1 MRKALTKS
9 QALYHLNDGNKVDGA
24 NPLMRG
30 YCGGLRGDCSELSGD
45 CSGLRG
51 DCSGLRGDC
60 SELRGDC
67 GGLSGDL
74 DDCDLTAD
82 ERAVGFSV
90 ADLVGP

>member
-24 NPLMRG
+24 NPLM
-30 YCGGLRGDCSELSGD
+30 S
-45 CSGLRG
+45 G

-67 GGLSGDL
+67 SGLRGDL

>member
-9 QALYHLNDGNKVDGA
+9 QDLYHINDGGNKVDGT

-30 YCGGLRGDCSELSGD
+30 NCTGLSGD
-45 CSGLRG
+45 CT
-51 DCSGLRGDC
+51 
-60 SELRGDC
+60 
-67 GGLSGDL
+67 GLSGDL

-82 ERAVGFSV
+82 ERAAGFSV

>member
-9 QALYHLNDGNKVDGA
+9 QDLYHINDGGNKVDGT

-30 YCGGLRGDCSELSGD
+30 DCSDLRGNCTGLRGDCTGLSGD
-45 CSGLRG
+45 CSGLR
-51 DCSGLRGDC
+51 
-60 SELRGDC
+60 
-67 GGLSGDL
+67 GDL

-82 ERAVGFSV
+82 ERAAGFSV

>member
-9 QALYHLNDGNKVDGA
+9 RDLYHINDGNKVDGT

-30 YCGGLRGDCSELSGD
+30 DCTGLSGDCSDLRGNCTGLRGDCSR
-45 CSGLRG
+45 LR
-51 DCSGLRGDC
+51 
-60 SELRGDC
+60 
-67 GGLSGDL
+67 GDL

-82 ERAVGFSV
+82 ERAAGFSV